1 MKLTINLKLQPT
13 VDQTTLLLRTLERAN
28 AAADYASAVAWDTQ
42 TFRQFALQKLVYL
55 DLKTRFE
62 LTAQMVVRC
71 VAKVADAYKLDRK
84 TQRTFRPIGAIAY
97 DDRIISFKPAD
108 TVSLWA
114 LDGRQIMPFVCG
126 DYQRRFL
133 PHRKGEIDLI
143 YHGGS
148 FYLNVVCEVEE
159 PPTGEI
165 TDFLGIDLGIVNIA
179 TDSDG
184 DIYSGAKVELNRRI
198 YAHRRRNLQRKGTRA
213 ATRKLRRIAG
223 QQARFQK
230 DTNHCISK
238 AIVQT
243 AERTSRGIA
252 LEDLGGIR
260 DRVTARRRQRA
271 RLANW
276 GFYQLKTFI
285 GYKAKLAGVPVVLVN
300 PRNTSRTCPSCG
312 SIDKANRPNQ
322 ATFLC
327 ASCGFSGHA
336 DTIAAGVIRARA
348 AVMQPMVAI
357 RSEAAS

>member
-1 MKLTINLKLQPT
+1 
-13 VDQTTLLLRTLERAN
+13 
-28 AAADYASAVAWDTQ
+28 
-42 TFRQFALQKLVYL
+42 
-55 DLKTRFE
+55 
-62 LTAQMVVRC
+62 
-71 VAKVADAYKLDRK
+71 
-84 TQRTFRPIGAIAY
+84 
-97 DDRIISFKPAD
+97 
-108 TVSLWA
+108 
-114 LDGRQIMPFVCG
+114 MPFACG
-126 DYQRRFL
+126 DYQRHFL
-133 PHRKGEIDLI
+133 PNRKGEIDLI
-143 YHGGS
+143 YHGGNW
-148 FYLNVVCEVEE
+148 YLNVVCEVEE
-159 PPTGEI
+159 PPTGEVS
-165 TDFLGIDLGIVNIA
+165 DFLGVDLGIVNIA

-184 DIYSGAKVELNRRI
+184 TVYPGAKVELNRRI

-230 DTNHCISK
+230 DQNHCISK

-260 DRVTARRRQRA
+260 ERVTARRRQRA

-276 GFYQLKTFI
+276 GFYQLRSFVD
-285 GYKAKLAGVPVVLVN
+285 YKARLAGVPVVLVD
-300 PRNTSRTCPSCG
+300 PRNSSRTCPSCG

-348 AVMQPMVAI
+348 VVMRPMVAI
-357 RSEAAS
+357 RDAVAS